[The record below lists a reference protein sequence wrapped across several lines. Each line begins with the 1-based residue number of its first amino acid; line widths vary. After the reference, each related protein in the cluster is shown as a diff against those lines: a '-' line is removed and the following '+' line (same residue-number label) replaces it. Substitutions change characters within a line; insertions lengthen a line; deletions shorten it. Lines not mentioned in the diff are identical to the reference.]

1 MARVIKPPLGLWLLL
16 AMLLAPLAAMV
27 HATEDWRAFAEDP
40 EHAKFIDVEGVRTH
54 YIDMGSGSPVVFVH
68 GLGAWSYSWRKNLE
82 VTAKLGY
89 RVIAVDLKGFGL
101 SGKPE
106 PVAKEDYS
114 VADQTRFLK
123 RFLEALWIGKADIVG
138 NSMGGSVA
146 LYFAFTYPAST
157 NRIVVVDP
165 ACYKQRFPLL
175 LWAVK
180 APVIGR
186 MSEVFMGRTTAKMV
200 LKQVYADPKKIS
212 DDMVEAY
219 AMPLSLKGGKRAFR
233 MAAKRLL
240 PEDYDRVVAAYK
252 QIQAPALVV
261 WGEKD
266 GWISPDMGR
275 RLAKDLPNARL
286 VIMKGCGHIPM
297 EECPQGFNQ
306 VLSAFLKKAPK
317 SKTP

>member
-1 MARVIKPPLGLWLLL
+1 MTHSIKPLWRVWFVI
-16 AMLLAPLAAMV
+16 AMLLAPLAGMT
-27 HATEDWRAFAEDP
+27 HAAQGWRAFAEDS
-40 EHAKFIDVEGVRTH
+40 ENSKFIDVDGVRTH
-54 YIDMGSGSPVVFVH
+54 YIEMGSGSPVVFVH

-82 VTAKLGY
+82 FTAGLGY

-106 PVAKEDYS
+106 PVSRGDYT
-114 VADQTRFLK
+114 VADHAKFLK
-123 RFLEALWIGKADIVG
+123 HFLEALWIEKADIVG
-138 NSMGGSVA
+138 NSMGGSAA
-146 LYFAFTYPAST
+146 LYFAFTYPEAT
-157 NRIVVVDP
+157 RRIVVVDP

-180 APVIGR
+180 APLLGR
-186 MSEVFMGRTTAKMV
+186 ISEIFMGRTTAKMV
-200 LKQVYADPKKIS
+200 LKQVYADSKKIT

-219 AMPLSLKGGKRAFR
+219 AMPLSLTGGKRAFR
-233 MAAKRLL
+233 MSTKRLL
-240 PEDYDRVVAAYK
+240 PEDYDRVISAYK
-252 QIQAPALVV
+252 QIKAPALVV

-286 VIMKGCGHIPM
+286 TIMKDCGHMPM
-297 EECPQGFNQ
+297 EECPQGFNK
-306 VLSAFLKKAPK
+306 LLAGFLKKAPK